1 MGVVKIER
9 GAPSKWDAL
18 LRDMYLVAIVKGMV
32 ITGRHILGNLMSMK
46 RIPTLEYPEQEK
58 KFPPGYR
65 GMHRLTTR
73 DDGQVRCVA
82 CMMCAT
88 ACPAKCIHI
97 TAGEHPDP
105 KVEKF
110 PVSFDIDLLECVF
123 CGMCVEACPC
133 DAIRMDS
140 GIYTFAGRSRE
151 EFVVHKEQLMAVKP
165 RGRQ

>member
-1 MGVVKIER
+1 MGVLKIDR
-9 GAPSKWDAL
+9 ASPNWWDKFQQDL
-18 LRDMYLVAIVKGMV
+18 FLVALAKGMV
-32 ITGRHILGNLMSMK
+32 ITARHVLANLFNMK
-46 RIPTLEYPEQEK
+46 RLPTLEYPEQEK
-58 KFPPGYR
+58 VMPPGYR

-73 DDGQVRCVA
+73 DDGSVRCVA

-88 ACPAKCIHI
+88 ACPAKCIKI

-105 KVEKF
+105 KVEKY

-151 EFVVHKEQLMAVKP
+151 EFVVRKEQLMAVKP
-165 RGRQ
+165 KGRQ

>member
-1 MGVVKIER
+1 MGVIKVDRAVPTKMEGFWQNI
-9 GAPSKWDAL
+9 
-18 LRDMYLVAIVKGMV
+18 YLVAIVKGMA
-32 ITGRHILGNLMSMK
+32 ITARHVLANLFNMK
-46 RIPTLEYPEQEK
+46 RLPTVEYPEKEK

-73 DDGQVRCVA
+73 DDGSVRCVA

-88 ACPAKCIHI
+88 ACPANCIHI

-105 KVEKF
+105 KVEKY

-140 GIYTFAGRSRE
+140 GIYTFAGRSRD
-151 EFVVHKEQLMAVKP
+151 EFVIHKEQLMAVKP
-165 RGRQ
+165 KGRQ